1 MYNYNVAN
9 IEAKKLYNQ
18 GKYWEAS
25 VLYERCLFEL
35 ADDTT
40 LENNPFI
47 ASMYINAIKDK
58 ISCLKLDGNVG
69 ELPDFINRCRQMDI
83 PDSFRQTLAY
93 DEMIALY
100 LSGSYTLA
108 IEATKTIDTAL
119 LNKKEIQFSKIVNI
133 LSLNELNNWTEAK
146 TAYLNYIHEY
156 VCIDSVYKYESLYNN
171 FPLLKSEKKAM
182 HLSTIFPGLG
192 LVYAGKP
199 IDGLSNLLFQTGSAI
214 FTWTT
219 WQSGYWLA
227 SLLVGGSVFDAFRS
241 GGKRK
246 AKNEVIA
253 YNNKVI
259 FEYKNRINQKFI
271 NTYK

>member
-1 MYNYNVAN
+1 MAN
-9 IEAKKLYNQ
+9 LEAKKLYNQ
-18 GKYWEAS
+18 RKYWEAS

-40 LENNPFI
+40 LESNQFI
-47 ASMYINAIKDK
+47 ASLYINAIKGK
-58 ISCLKLDGNVG
+58 ISCLKLGGNVG

-108 IEATKTIDTAL
+108 IEANKTIDTAL
-119 LNKKEIQFSKIVNI
+119 LNKKEIQFSKIINI

-156 VCIDSVYKYESLYNN
+156 VCIDSLYKYESLYNN

-199 IDGLSNLLFQTGSAI
+199 IDGLSNLLLQTGSILFI
-214 FTWTT
+214 FST
-219 WQSGYWLA
+219 WQSGYWLT
-227 SLLVGGSVFDAFRS
+227 SLLLGGSTFDAFRS
-241 GGKRK
+241 GGKRWASK
-246 AKNEVIA
+246 AVNACNDKALFEFKQKINL
-253 YNNKVI
+253 KVLDL
-259 FEYKNRINQKFI
+259 YK
-271 NTYK
+271 